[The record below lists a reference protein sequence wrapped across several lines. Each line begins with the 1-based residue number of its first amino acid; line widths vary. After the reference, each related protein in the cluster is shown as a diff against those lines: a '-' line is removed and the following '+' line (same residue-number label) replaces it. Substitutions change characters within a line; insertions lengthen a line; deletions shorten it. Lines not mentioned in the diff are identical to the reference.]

1 MKKNKR
7 FWLATALVVLL
18 ILLFVDFN
26 TYESTQQE
34 QLTKMSLTESEFEA
48 NFQKSENVVKGE
60 IIIKNQEV
68 PINDSSIIEK
78 VIINYKYSDNIS
90 IGIGKYIPLYKNISF
105 SNEVF
110 YKWTATNS
118 AGKTKTHYGKM
129 KYDGT
134 TLVKGVCSTKTA
146 EKNIKKTISNSI
158 EKEIKKEVNKI
169 MEVKGTNNS
178 TSVKISIN

>member
-1 MKKNKR
+1 
-7 FWLATALVVLL
+7 
-18 ILLFVDFN
+18 
-26 TYESTQQE
+26 
-34 QLTKMSLTESEFEA
+34 MSLTESEFED

-158 EKEIKKEVNKI
+158 EKEIKKEVNNI
-169 MEVKGTNNS
+169 MEVKGSKSS